1 MTIKMDETFAS
12 NLRAALVERV
22 EATPARHR
30 KAQRNLAL
38 GAALGVLL
46 IGGGGVAVATG
57 VLPLPGA
64 DVVTPVASSVTQSG
78 TGTGTVEL
86 GSPPAGA
93 TVIDIKLTCLT
104 AGTFQTDDGATLV
117 CESADPE
124 NGTMIWH
131 LPVVPGQHS
140 TTIRAGAGQK
150 WHLVATYSD
159 VTTTQWGKNADGLTY
174 GVANDNGTP
183 DLLAVIA
190 TNGKTG
196 YVYSRDLQAPEPTSL
211 QTGAST
217 SKPLQLPVYTSD
229 GHTVVGQ
236 FITNGAPAASTP

>member
-1 MTIKMDETFAS
+1 MTVKMDEAFAS
-12 NLRAALVERV
+12 NLRAALVEHV
-22 EATPARHR
+22 EATPARR
-30 KAQRNLAL
+30 RRARRNVTV
-38 GAALGVLL
+38 GAVLGVLL

-57 VLPLPGA
+57 VLLLPGA
-64 DVVTPVASSVTQSG
+64 DLVTPVASSVTQSG

-104 AGTFQTDDGATLV
+104 PGTFQTEDGATLV
-117 CESADPE
+117 CEDADTS
-124 NGTMIWH
+124 NGTMMWQV
-131 LPVVPGQHS
+131 PVVPGQHS
-140 TTIRAGAGQK
+140 TAIRAGAGQR
-150 WHLVATYSD
+150 WRLVATYSD
-159 VTTTQWGKNADGLTY
+159 VRTTPWGKNADGLTY

-196 YVYSRDLQAPEPTSL
+196 YVYSRDLQVPEPTSL

-217 SKPLQLPVYTSD
+217 SQPIRLPVYTSD
-229 GHTVVGQ
+229 GQTVIGE
-236 FITNGAPAASTP
+236 FITNGVPAASTP

>member
-1 MTIKMDETFAS
+1 MEH
-12 NLRAALVERV
+12 VEGD
-22 EATPARHR
+22 PARHR
-30 KAQRNLAL
+30 KAQRNMALA
-38 GAALGVLL
+38 AALGVLL

-86 GSPPAGA
+86 GSPPVGA
-93 TVIDIKLTCLT
+93 TVIEIKLTCLT

-117 CESADPE
+117 CEGRRPGERDDDL
-124 NGTMIWH
+124 H

-140 TTIRAGAGQK
+140 TPSAPVRARRR
-150 WHLVATYSD
+150 HLVATYSD
-159 VTTTQWGKNADGLTY
+159 VTTTHGEERRRASPTALPTTTAPPTCSQSSPPTARPATCTAKPASSRAD
-174 GVANDNGTP
+174 
-183 DLLAVIA
+183 
-190 TNGKTG
+190 
-196 YVYSRDLQAPEPTSL
+196 EHL
-211 QTGAST
+211 QTGASP
-217 SKPLQLPVYTSD
+217 SKPIQLPVYTSD